1 MDYTLNTTAANFDA
15 DVTASSWTTDIK
27 AAVTA
32 AKALADLTQA
42 SATTVDVA
50 AGVGGWCVVR
60 IAPFNPGA

>member
-1 MDYTLNTTAANFDA
+1 MDYTLNTIAVNFDIDLA
-15 DVTASSWTTDIK
+15 ASGWPAGIQS
-27 AAVTA
+27 AVAA

-50 AGVGGWCVVR
+50 VGAGGWCVVR